1 MGKEAKT
8 NAMRILEREKVPYT
22 AHEYAHE
29 EGVAVA
35 GVDVA
40 GSMGEDPACV
50 YKTLVTQ
57 GSSKN
62 YFVFV
67 IPVAA
72 ELDLKAAARSVGE
85 KSVAMIHV
93 ADINKVTGYV
103 RGGCSPVGMKKQYKT
118 VFDETV
124 VLLSKGEVDSKKIR
138 VEFSLE
144 DMDMSEFQDGAT
156 YTQIKDYVLEHR
168 GLKVSNLYI
177 SQIKRKCGIGVGKN
191 YNLPKSEDSRQPQCP
206 PEKEKA
212 IREAFKYFG
221 II

>member
-1 MGKEAKT
+1 MQSEGDIRDGKRSKNQCHAHSG
-8 NAMRILEREKVPYT
+8 AREG
-22 AHEYAHE
+22 ALHRHEYAHE

-57 GSSKN
+57 GNSKN

-118 VFDETV
+118 VFDES
-124 VLLSKGEVDSKKIR
+124 VLTQEKVYVSGGRIGTQVCCAPADLIRAARAITAKIIFKK
-138 VEFSLE
+138 
-144 DMDMSEFQDGAT
+144 
-156 YTQIKDYVLEHR
+156 
-168 GLKVSNLYI
+168 
-177 SQIKRKCGIGVGKN
+177 
-191 YNLPKSEDSRQPQCP
+191 KSVYCTKS
-206 PEKEKA
+206 
-212 IREAFKYFG
+212 
-221 II
+221 